1 MGGEAAS
8 LLLFV
13 GVGSTIG
20 RLAMGFAADF
30 LGFLRMMVITM
41 VVMAGVMFGW
51 PYAGTYAELV
61 AVAAVFGFVAGG
73 YISLQPTVLA
83 SLFGVDILPQLNGV
97 MFTYIACGVLVGP
110 PLAGIA
116 YDRTGNY
123 KIAGLVGGIL
133 LLVSSSLLLLIRQP
147 GPA

>member
-97 MFTYIACGVLVGP
+97 MFTYIAC
-110 PLAGIA
+110 
-116 YDRTGNY
+116 
-123 KIAGLVGGIL
+123 AGLVGGIL

-147 GPA
+147 GPASTDVEKAE